1 MFILKVALVQIIFS
15 HTRVNVPYNPMH
27 CDFFLSWN
35 QIFILHFKQ
44 KWSLINTHM
53 FYDRPGLKTI
63 KWLHTLKLRKIVYLA
78 SLQRTNIPLNNIHVH
93 VVLAIN
99 LQPDFHRII
108 GLKFRLKFILILW
121 CYILMKECVCVK
133 WIFFYEALLKEWI
146 SYGSDR
152 FNKFMLTPD

>member
-1 MFILKVALVQIIFS
+1 MLILKVALVQNIFS

-27 CDFFLSWN
+27 CVFFYLEIRFLSY
-35 QIFILHFKQ
+35 ISK
-44 KWSLINTHM
+44 KWLLINTPV
-53 FYDRPGLKTI
+53 FYDWPGLKTI

-133 WIFFYEALLKEWI
+133 WIFFLR
-146 SYGSDR
+146 G
-152 FNKFMLTPD
+152 FT